1 MSETTNQT
9 PTLLLI
15 GPLLPALQQQIESM
29 YAVYKLWE
37 VEDKNTF
44 FKSHGDSIQGIVTS
58 GIHGCK
64 GEVIRALP
72 NLKVIVS
79 FGVGYDAIDIATA
92 RDRGVAV
99 SNTPGVL
106 DDCVA
111 DTAFALLIDVARG
124 ISAADRFVRNGRW
137 LKEKFPLGRKL
148 GGKTCG
154 IVGLGNIGKAI
165 AKRVSAFDMNVA
177 YYGRHQQ
184 ADVPYRYEPDLK
196 ALASQS
202 DFLVLAVPGG
212 NATHHLIGTDV
223 LQALGKDGFLINIA
237 RGSVVDEAALVS
249 ALQQGVIAGAGLD
262 VFAHE
267 PEVPQPLLEMDNVV
281 LTPHLGSGTHET
293 RQAMADLVLENLNLY
308 FTSGKLKTPV

>member
-1 MSETTNQT
+1 MSETTTQAPN
-9 PTLLLI
+9 LLLI
-15 GPLLPALQQQIESM
+15 GPLLPALQQEIESS
-29 YAVYKLWE
+29 YTTHKLWE
-37 VEDKNTF
+37 AEDRQAFLNTH
-44 FKSHGDSIQGIVTS
+44 SNAIDGIVTS

>member
-1 MSETTNQT
+1 MSETTTQAPN
-9 PTLLLI
+9 LLLI
-15 GPLLPALQQQIESM
+15 GPLLPALQQEIESS
-29 YAVYKLWE
+29 YTIHKLWE
-37 VEDKNTF
+37 AEDPQAFLNTH
-44 FKSHGDSIQGIVTS
+44 SDAIDGIVTS

-64 GEVIRALP
+64 GEVMRALP

-124 ISAADRFVRNGRW
+124 ISAADRFVRNGCW

>member
-1 MSETTNQT
+1 MSETTPQA
-9 PTLLLI
+9 PALLLI
-15 GPLLPALQQQIESM
+15 GPLMPALQQRIEST
-29 YAVYKLWE
+29 YTTYRLWE
-37 VEDKNTF
+37 ADDQKAFLNT
-44 FKSHGDSIQGIVTS
+44 HCDQIQGIVTS
-58 GIHGCK
+58 GIHGCT
-64 GEVIRALP
+64 GDLIRSLN

-79 FGVGYDAIDIATA
+79 FGVGYDAIDISAA
-92 RDRGVAV
+92 RDRGVAI

-124 ISAADRFVRNGRW
+124 ISAADRFVRDGRW
-137 LKEKFPLGRKL
+137 LKEKFPLGCKL

-184 ADVPYRYEPDLK
+184 SDVPYRYEPDLK

-212 NATHHLIGTDV
+212 NATHHLINADV
-223 LQALGKDGFLINIA
+223 LKALGKNGFLINIA

-293 RQAMADLVLENLNLY
+293 RQAMADLTFENLTLY
-308 FTSGKLKTPV
+308 FKNGQLKTPV

>member
-1 MSETTNQT
+1 
-9 PTLLLI
+9 L
-15 GPLLPALQQQIESM
+15 
-29 YAVYKLWE
+29 
-37 VEDKNTF
+37 
-44 FKSHGDSIQGIVTS
+44 
-58 GIHGCK
+58 GC
-64 GEVIRALP
+64 
-72 NLKVIVS
+72 
-79 FGVGYDAIDIATA
+79 
-92 RDRGVAV
+92 
-99 SNTPGVL
+99 
-106 DDCVA
+106 
-111 DTAFALLIDVARG
+111 
-124 ISAADRFVRNGRW
+124 
-137 LKEKFPLGRKL
+137 KL

-184 ADVPYRYEPDLK
+184 SDVPYRYEPDLK

-212 NATHHLIGTDV
+212 NATHHLINADV
-223 LQALGKDGFLINIA
+223 LKALGKNGFLINIA

-293 RQAMADLVLENLNLY
+293 RQAMADLTFENLTLY
-308 FTSGKLKTPV
+308 FKNGQLKTPV